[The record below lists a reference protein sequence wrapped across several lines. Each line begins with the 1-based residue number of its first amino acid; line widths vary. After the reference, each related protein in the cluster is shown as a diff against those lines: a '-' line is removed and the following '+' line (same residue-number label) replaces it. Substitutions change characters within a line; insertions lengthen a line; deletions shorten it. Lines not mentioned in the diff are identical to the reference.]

1 MTGIPIARSPG
12 SRSAHRA
19 PRRVILCVI
28 LLPLVMAGQE
38 ASPPPP
44 PAVSNPG
51 MQRQLEG
58 LYQSW
63 RDAMDRDDFQAW
75 QQVTAQARQ
84 GEIRNQ
90 IVSQRLPYPEALFEI
105 PMQAPK
111 LEGLTHVDTLTR
123 GDTASSV
130 YFGLADFG
138 VSEVA
143 EVREN
148 FIVLRYI
155 REFGVWKFDNLRVVK
170 FGDDPSVLLKLRNG
184 DNSFLEA
191 PEFQPAPVPPPI
203 PGPVNA
209 PDYIAELWVTAV
221 GYEVKLSVN
230 AQHHAAI
237 ANDSGRELI
246 NGGLVKGAN
255 RLSVTVKEIPVD
267 AGTPRHIEIAIYG
280 AQRPTDEAKRFY
292 HYRSTPGSEPENF
305 MTNFAVPGS

>member
-1 MTGIPIARSPG
+1 MTGLPIKHLTKRSI
-12 SRSAHRA
+12 A
-19 PRRVILCVI
+19 PFLAVAASVCVGF
-28 LLPLVMAGQE
+28 LTLPAEAQE
-38 ASPPPP
+38 APPTPPPG
-44 PAVSNPG
+44 VSTPG

-138 VSEVA
+138 ISEVA

-148 FIVLRYI
+148 FIVLRFI

-191 PEFQPAPVPPPI
+191 PEFQPAPVPPPV

-209 PDYIAELWVTAV
+209 PDYIAELWITAV
-221 GYEVKLSVN
+221 GYEAKLSVN

-246 NGGLVKGAN
+246 NGGLVNGAN

-267 AGTPRHIEIAIYG
+267 VGTPRHLEIAIYG
-280 AQRPTDEAKRFY
+280 AQRPEDEAKRFF
-292 HYRSTPGSEPENF
+292 HFRSIPGEEVKNF
-305 MTNFAVPGS
+305 ITNFAVPGS